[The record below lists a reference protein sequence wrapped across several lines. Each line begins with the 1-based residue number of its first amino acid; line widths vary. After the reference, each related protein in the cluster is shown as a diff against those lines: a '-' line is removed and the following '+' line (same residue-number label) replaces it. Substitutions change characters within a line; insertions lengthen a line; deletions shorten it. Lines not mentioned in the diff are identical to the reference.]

1 MEKLKRV
8 VGIAFVE
15 NGKLLIVRSK
25 RSATTNSWTLVG
37 GGIETNETEIE
48 AALREV
54 NEEIGQGFE
63 FCEEDLLPIMCFK
76 ELAASDNDVII
87 EMNMYL
93 ATKKIH
99 VNLIPNDEIL
109 AYHWYKLGETEYNLS
124 SSIGDH
130 FLPYAIQK
138 GLIYWFQK
146 KEIFLVDL
154 AKFL

>member
-8 VGIAFVE
+8 VGVAFVE
-15 NGKLLIVRSK
+15 DGKLLIVKSQRSN
-25 RSATTNSWTLVG
+25 TTNSWTLVG
-37 GGIETNETEIE
+37 GGIEANETDIT

-76 ELAASDNDVII
+76 ELAASDSDVII
-87 EMNMYL
+87 EMNMFL
-93 ATKKIH
+93 AQKKIH

-109 AYHWYKLGETEYNLS
+109 EYHWYKLGETDYNLS
-124 SSIGDH
+124 SSIREH

-138 GLIYWFQK
+138 GLIF
-146 KEIFLVDL
+146 
-154 AKFL
+154 

>member
-8 VGIAFVE
+8 VGVAFIE
-15 NGKLLIVRSK
+15 NGKLLIVKSK
-25 RSATTNSWTLVG
+25 RSNKTNSWTLVG
-37 GGIETNETEIE
+37 GGIETGETEIT

-63 FCEEDLLPIMCFK
+63 ICEEDLLPIMCFK
-76 ELAASDNDVII
+76 ELAASDPDIII

-93 ATKKIH
+93 ATKRIH

-109 AYHWYKLGETEYNLS
+109 EYHWYSIGEKEYNLS
-124 SSIGDH
+124 SSIREH

-138 GLIYWFQK
+138 G
-146 KEIFLVDL
+146 IF
-154 AKFL
+154 FSQN

>member
-15 NGKLLIVRSK
+15 EGKLLIVRSQ
-25 RSATTNSWTLVG
+25 RSTATNSWTLVG
-37 GGIETNETEIE
+37 GGIETGETVIT

-54 NEEIGQGFE
+54 NEEVGQGFE

-87 EMNMYL
+87 EMNMFL

-99 VNLIPNDEIL
+99 VDLIPHDEIL
-109 AYHWYKLGETEYNLS
+109 EYHWYKLGETNFNLS
-124 SSIGDH
+124 SSIREH

-138 GLIYWFQK
+138 GI
-146 KEIFLVDL
+146 IF
-154 AKFL
+154 

>member
-1 MEKLKRV
+1 MIMEKLKRV

-25 RSATTNSWTLVG
+25 RSSATNSWTLVG
-37 GGIETNETEIE
+37 GGIESGETEIT

-76 ELAASDNDVII
+76 ELAASDSDVII
-87 EMNMYL
+87 EMNMFL

-99 VNLIPNDEIL
+99 VQLIPNDEIL
-109 AYHWYKLGETEYNLS
+109 EYHWYRLGDTNFNLS
-124 SSIGDH
+124 SSIRDH

-138 GLIYWFQK
+138 GLIF
-146 KEIFLVDL
+146 
-154 AKFL
+154 

>member
-25 RSATTNSWTLVG
+25 RSSATNSWTLVG
-37 GGIETNETEIE
+37 GGIESGETEIT

-76 ELAASDNDVII
+76 ELAASDSDVII
-87 EMNMYL
+87 EMNMFL

-99 VNLIPNDEIL
+99 VQLIPNDEIL
-109 AYHWYKLGETEYNLS
+109 EYHWYKLGDTNFNLS
-124 SSIGDH
+124 SSIRDH

-138 GLIYWFQK
+138 GLIF
-146 KEIFLVDL
+146 
-154 AKFL
+154 

>member
-15 NGKLLIVRSK
+15 EGKLLIVRSQ
-25 RSATTNSWTLVG
+25 RSNVTNSWTLVG
-37 GGIETNETEIE
+37 GGIETGETVIT

-54 NEEIGQGFE
+54 NEEVGQGFE

-87 EMNMYL
+87 EMNMFL

-99 VNLIPNDEIL
+99 VDLIPNDEIL
-109 AYHWYKLGETEYNLS
+109 EYHWYKLGETNFNLS
-124 SSIGDH
+124 SSIREH

-138 GLIYWFQK
+138 GI
-146 KEIFLVDL
+146 IF
-154 AKFL
+154 

>member
-15 NGKLLIVRSK
+15 EGKLLIVRSQ
-25 RSATTNSWTLVG
+25 RSNATNSWTLVG
-37 GGIETNETEIE
+37 GGIETGETVIT

-54 NEEIGQGFE
+54 NEEVGQGFE

-87 EMNMYL
+87 EMNMFL

-99 VNLIPNDEIL
+99 VDLIPNDEIL
-109 AYHWYKLGETEYNLS
+109 EYHWYKLGETNFNLS
-124 SSIGDH
+124 SSIREH

-138 GLIYWFQK
+138 GI
-146 KEIFLVDL
+146 IF
-154 AKFL
+154 

>member
-15 NGKLLIVRSK
+15 DGKLLIVKSK
-25 RSATTNSWTLVG
+25 RSSTTNSWTLVG
-37 GGIETNETEIE
+37 GGVETGETEIT

-76 ELAASDNDVII
+76 ELAASDSDVVI
-87 EMNMYL
+87 EMNMFL

-109 AYHWYKLGETEYNLS
+109 EYHWYKLGDVDFNIS
-124 SSIGDH
+124 SSIRDH

-138 GLIYWFQK
+138 GLIF
-146 KEIFLVDL
+146 
-154 AKFL
+154 